1 MNLIAD
7 FSKAEQVPTRDGY
20 GKGLV
25 KLGKKNKNVVVL
37 CCDLTDS
44 TRTGWFKKEFP
55 DRFIEIGVAEQNM
68 MGIAAGLAKEGKIPF
83 ISSYA
88 VFNPGRNWDQLR
100 ISVCYSEMNVK
111 IQGAHAGISVGPDG
125 ATHQA
130 LEDIAITRVIPNLTV
145 VVPAD
150 AIESEKA
157 TIAAA
162 STKGPVYLRF
172 GREKVPVITTG
183 KTPFKIGKAEIYRKG
198 KDAAVI
204 ACGVM
209 VYEALVAAR
218 ILAEEGIEV
227 SVVNNHTIKPI
238 DKKTIIAVAKKT
250 EAIVTAEEHQI
261 AAGLGGAVTEVLSE
275 YYPVPIK
282 RVGIKD
288 KFGESGSTEELMSK
302 YGLKSRDI
310 IRAVKNVLKLKMKKR
325 KHNHG
330 YICSKCGYKAVKSG
344 KY

>member
-1 MNLIAD
+1 MKLNIDKLEFI
-7 FSKAEQVPTRDGY
+7 PTRDGY

-37 CCDLTDS
+37 CCDLTES
-44 TRTGWFKKEFP
+44 TRTSWFKKEFP
-55 DRFIEIGVAEQNM
+55 KRFIEVGIAEQNM

-100 ISVCYSEMNVK
+100 VSVCYSKANVK

-130 LEDIAITRVIPNLTV
+130 LEDIAITRVLPNLTV
-145 VVPAD
+145 VVPTD

-162 STKGPVYLRF
+162 SIKGPVYLRF
-172 GREKVPVITTG
+172 GREKVPVVTTE

-198 KDAAVI
+198 KHAAVI

-209 VYEALVAAR
+209 VYEALVAAE
-218 ILAEEGIEV
+218 ILSEQGVEI
-227 SVVNNHTIKPI
+227 SVVNCHTIKPI
-238 DKKTIIAVAKKT
+238 DKKTIINIAKKT
-250 EAIVTAEEHQI
+250 KAIVTAEEHQI
-261 AAGLGGAVTEVLSE
+261 AGGLGGAVAEVLSE
-275 YYPVPIK
+275 NYPVPIK
-282 RVGIKD
+282 RIGIKD
-288 KFGESGSTEELMSK
+288 KFGESGTTDELMRE
-302 YGLKSRDI
+302 YNLKSKDI
-310 IRAVKNVLKLKMKKR
+310 I
-325 KHNHG
+325 
-330 YICSKCGYKAVKSG
+330 KAVKDVLKMRG
-344 KY
+344 I